1 MERQYILNMNLH
13 RKITGYSIA
22 FTLVELLV
30 VISIIGLL
38 AGLAVPAIS
47 GGLKSAKAGACLS
60 NLHQIGIATMA
71 YAADNSFK
79 LPDAGASSPEWATT
93 LASFISTGTKSKKSI
108 FVCPGC
114 DKPVEDG
121 SATTVAVT
129 YGMHSGLM
137 PKGGTAS
144 NITSVTRATEVILAG
159 DVCQN
164 PGNKGWSPYCIEQ
177 PGIISSQSGGR
188 GGSTDLASPISYGTD
203 ADSGNNPWLR
213 YRHGGKV
220 NVVMVDGH
228 AEAIKKGSVLNKHVI
243 FGQ

>member
-1 MERQYILNMNLH
+1 MNKKH
-13 RKITGYSIA
+13 QEKPFSTA

-38 AGLAVPAIS
+38 AGLAVPAIN

-60 NLHQIGIATMA
+60 NLHQIGVATMA

-79 LPDAGASSPEWATT
+79 LPNAGSGTSDMWATQ
-93 LASFISTGTKSKKSI
+93 LATFISTGTKSKKSI
-108 FVCPGC
+108 FVCPGSE
-114 DKPVEDG
+114 KAVQE
-121 SATTVAVT
+121 ATGNDVAVT
-129 YGMHSGLM
+129 YGVHNGLM

-144 NITSVTRATEVILAG
+144 NISSVVRASEVILAG

-164 PGNKGWSPYCIEQ
+164 PGNKGWSPFCIEQ
-177 PGIISSQSGGR
+177 PSIISSQSGGR
-188 GGSTDLASPISYGTD
+188 GGSTDLTSPISFGTD
-203 ADSGNNPWLR
+203 SDNGNNPWLR
-213 YRHGGKV
+213 YRHSGKV
-220 NVVMVDGH
+220 NVVMCDGH

>member
-1 MERQYILNMNLH
+1 MYKNNN
-13 RKITGYSIA
+13 KSTFSIA

-38 AGLAVPAIS
+38 AGLAVPAIN

-60 NLHQIGIATMA
+60 NLHQIGVATLA
-71 YAADNSFK
+71 YAADNSFN
-79 LPDAGASSPEWATT
+79 LPDAGSGTSDMWATK
-93 LASFISTGTKSKKSI
+93 LATFISTGTKSKKSI

-114 DKPVEDG
+114 EKTVVE
-121 SATTVAVT
+121 ATGNNVAVT
-129 YGMHSGLM
+129 YGVHNGLM

-144 NITSVTRATEVILAG
+144 NISSVVRSTEVILAG

-164 PGNKGWSPYCIEQ
+164 PGNKGWSPFCIEQ
-177 PGIISSQSGGR
+177 PSIISSQSGGR
-188 GGSTDLASPISYGTD
+188 GGSTDLNSPISFGTD
-203 ADSGNNPWLR
+203 SDNGNNPWLR
-213 YRHGGKV
+213 YRHSGKV
-220 NVVMVDGH
+220 NVVMCDGH

>member
-1 MERQYILNMNLH
+1 MN
-13 RKITGYSIA
+13 KKYQEKPFSIA

-38 AGLAVPAIS
+38 AGLAVPAIN

-60 NLHQIGIATMA
+60 NLHQIGVATMA

-79 LPDAGASSPEWATT
+79 LPNAGSGTSDMWATQ
-93 LASFISTGTKSKKSI
+93 LATFISTGTKSKKSI
-108 FVCPGC
+108 FVCPGAE
-114 DKPVEDG
+114 KAVQE
-121 SATTVAVT
+121 ATGNDVAVT
-129 YGMHSGLM
+129 YGVHNGLM

-144 NITSVTRATEVILAG
+144 NISSVVRATEVILAG

-164 PGNKGWSPYCIEQ
+164 PGNKGWSPFCIEQ
-177 PGIISSQSGGR
+177 PSIFSSQGGR
-188 GGSTDLASPISYGTD
+188 SGSTDLTSPITVGTD
-203 ADSGNNPWLR
+203 SDNGNNPSLR
-213 YRHGGKV
+213 YRHSGKV
-220 NVVMVDGH
+220 NVVMCDGH

>member
-1 MERQYILNMNLH
+1 MHKFNSN
-13 RKITGYSIA
+13 KKSNIA

-38 AGLAVPAIS
+38 AGLAVPAIN

-60 NLHQIGIATMA
+60 NLHQIGVATMA

-79 LPDAGASSPEWATT
+79 LPDAGTGPSDMWATQ
-93 LASFISTGTKSKKSI
+93 LATFISTGTKSKKSI

-114 DKPVEDG
+114 EKTVVE
-121 SATTVAVT
+121 ATGNNVAVT
-129 YGMHSGLM
+129 YGVHNGLM

-144 NITSVTRATEVILAG
+144 NISSVVRSTEVILAG
-159 DVCQN
+159 DVCQD
-164 PGNKGWSPYCIEQ
+164 PGNKGWSPFCIEQ
-177 PGIISSQSGGR
+177 PSIISSQGGR
-188 GGSTDLASPISYGTD
+188 SGSIDLTSPITVGTD
-203 ADSGNNPWLR
+203 SDKGNNPSLR
-213 YRHGGKV
+213 YRHSGKV
-220 NVVMVDGH
+220 NVVMCDGH

>member
-1 MERQYILNMNLH
+1 MKKNRQ
-13 RKITGYSIA
+13 KTTFSIA

-38 AGLAVPAIS
+38 AGLAVPAIN

-60 NLHQIGIATMA
+60 NLHQIGVATMA

-79 LPDAGASSPEWATT
+79 LPNAGSGTSDMWATQ
-93 LASFISTGTKSKKSI
+93 LATFISTGTKSKKSI

-114 DKPVEDG
+114 EKTVVE
-121 SATTVAVT
+121 ATGTDVAVT
-129 YGMHSGLM
+129 YGVHNGLM

-144 NITSVTRATEVILAG
+144 NISSVVRSTEVILAG

-164 PGNKGWSPYCIEQ
+164 PGNKGWSPFCIEQ
-177 PGIISSQSGGR
+177 PSIISSQSGGR
-188 GGSTDLASPISYGTD
+188 GGSTDLTSPISFGTD
-203 ADSGNNPWLR
+203 SDNGNNPWLR
-213 YRHGGKV
+213 YRHSGKV
-220 NVVMVDGH
+220 NVVMCDGH

>member
-1 MERQYILNMNLH
+1 MNLH

-47 GGLKSAKAGACLS
+47 SGLKSAKAGACLS
-60 NLHQIGIATMA
+60 NLHQIGVATMA

-79 LPDAGASSPEWATT
+79 LPDAGSGTSDMWATQ
-93 LASFISTGTKSKKSI
+93 LATFISTGTKSKKSI

-114 DKPVEDG
+114 EKPVTE
-121 SATTVAVT
+121 ATGTDVAVT
-129 YGMHSGLM
+129 YGMHNGLM

-144 NITSVTRATEVILAG
+144 KMSSVVRPTEVILAG
-159 DVCQN
+159 DVCQDT
-164 PGNKGWSPYCIEQ
+164 GNKGWSPFCVEQ
-177 PGIISSQSGGR
+177 PSIISSQSGGR

-203 ADSGNNPWLR
+203 SDSGNSPWLR
-213 YRHGGKV
+213 YRHSGKV

>member
-1 MERQYILNMNLH
+1 MYKNCQ
-13 RKITGYSIA
+13 KTTFSIA

-38 AGLAVPAIS
+38 AGLAVPAIN

-60 NLHQIGIATMA
+60 NLHQIGVATMA

-79 LPDAGASSPEWATT
+79 LPNAGSGTSDMWATQ
-93 LASFISTGTKSKKSI
+93 LATFISTGTKSKKSI
-108 FVCPGC
+108 FVCPGSE
-114 DKPVEDG
+114 KTVQEATG
-121 SATTVAVT
+121 SDVAVT
-129 YGMHSGLM
+129 YGVHNGLM

-144 NITSVTRATEVILAG
+144 NISSVVRATEVILAG

-164 PGNKGWSPYCIEQ
+164 PGNKGWSPFCIEQ
-177 PGIISSQSGGR
+177 PSIISSQSGGR
-188 GGSTDLASPISYGTD
+188 GGSTDLTSPISFGTD
-203 ADSGNNPWLR
+203 SDNGNNPWLR
-213 YRHGGKV
+213 YRHSGKV
-220 NVVMVDGH
+220 NVVMCDGH

>member
-1 MERQYILNMNLH
+1 MHKFNSN
-13 RKITGYSIA
+13 KKSNIA

-38 AGLAVPAIS
+38 AGLAVPAIN

-60 NLHQIGIATMA
+60 NLHQIGVATMA

-79 LPDAGASSPEWATT
+79 LPNAGSGTSDMWATQ
-93 LASFISTGTKSKKSI
+93 LATFISTGTKSKKSI

-114 DKPVEDG
+114 EKTVVE
-121 SATTVAVT
+121 ATGNDVAVT
-129 YGMHSGLM
+129 YGVHNGLM

-144 NITSVTRATEVILAG
+144 NISSVVRSTEVILAG

-164 PGNKGWSPYCIEQ
+164 PGNKGWSPFCIEQ
-177 PGIISSQSGGR
+177 PSIISSQTGK
-188 GGSTDLASPISYGTD
+188 GGSIDLTSPITVGTD
-203 ADSGNNPWLR
+203 SDNGNNPSLR
-213 YRHGGKV
+213 YRHSGKV

-228 AEAIKKGSVLNKHVI
+228 AEAIKKNSVLNKHVI

>member
-1 MERQYILNMNLH
+1 MYKNCQ
-13 RKITGYSIA
+13 KTTFSIA

-38 AGLAVPAIS
+38 AGLAIPAIN

-60 NLHQIGIATMA
+60 NLHQIGVATMA
-71 YAADNSFK
+71 YAADNSSK

-177 PGIISSQSGGR
+177 PAIISSQSGGR
-188 GGSTDLASPISYGTD
+188 GGSTDLNSPISYGTD
-203 ADSGNNPWLR
+203 ADSGNSPWLR

>member
-1 MERQYILNMNLH
+1 MNKNH
-13 RKITGYSIA
+13 QKTTFSIA

-30 VISIIGLL
+30 VITIIGLL
-38 AGLAVPAIS
+38 AGLAVPAIN

-60 NLHQIGIATMA
+60 NLHQIGVATMA

-93 LASFISTGTKSKKSI
+93 LASFVSTGTKSKKSI

-114 DKPVEDG
+114 EKPVEDG
-121 SATTVAVT
+121 TTTTVAVT

-137 PKGGTAS
+137 PKGSTAS
-144 NITSVTRATEVILAG
+144 NITSVVRSTEVILAG
-159 DVCQN
+159 DMCQN

-177 PGIISSQSGGR
+177 PSIISSQSGGR
-188 GGSTDLASPISYGTD
+188 GGSTDLTSPISYGTD
-203 ADSGNNPWLR
+203 ADNGNNPWLR
-213 YRHGGKV
+213 YRHAGKV

-228 AEAIKKGSVLNKHVI
+228 AEAIARGKVLNKHVI

>member
-1 MERQYILNMNLH
+1 MYKFNKNWFS
-13 RKITGYSIA
+13 YNA

-38 AGLAVPAIS
+38 AGLAVPAIN

-60 NLHQIGIATMA
+60 NLHQIGVATMA

-79 LPDAGASSPEWATT
+79 LPNAGSGTSDMWATQ
-93 LASFISTGTKSKKSI
+93 LATFISTGTKSKKSI
-108 FVCPGC
+108 FVCPGSE
-114 DKPVEDG
+114 KTVQE
-121 SATTVAVT
+121 ATGTDVAVT
-129 YGMHSGLM
+129 YGVHNGLM

-144 NITSVTRATEVILAG
+144 NISSVVRSTEVILAG

-164 PGNKGWSPYCIEQ
+164 PGNKGWSPFCIEQ
-177 PGIISSQSGGR
+177 PSIISSQSGGR
-188 GGSTDLASPISYGTD
+188 GGSTDLTSPISFGTD
-203 ADSGNNPWLR
+203 SDNGNNPWLR
-213 YRHGGKV
+213 YRHSGKV
-220 NVVMVDGH
+220 NVVMCDGH